1 MNMDTSYIDIIIQ
14 WLAEEDGT
22 DVESLKKTRV
32 KPALQEIFY
41 IFIVLYGIVGLV
53 GTVASITM
61 MVNICRRHVVS
72 VPTFAL
78 LTNLAF
84 CSLITALGVLP
95 LTLVVLLMK
104 NWVFGSVICFLYP
117 MLQTFPILAVLMT
130 LLIIVAERYAR
141 TYRRYRLSPDYVR
154 LSIATGTVVLVWVFG
169 AAMVLPYIFHVRY
182 LDLGTVL
189 GQEFD
194 GIGLCNIVSEQE
206 HLRKVHLVCVSL
218 VFCFCP
224 VITICLAFLLRL
236 KLKNQKTKEEM
247 ELQAIKTFDPYG
259 QPVDA
264 YPASYRLANRKTS
277 SVDEEARAAI
287 VDLKYELRL
296 LAYLTAMTLVYA
308 LCWFPLNLLTVSHQF
323 DHRLE
328 GSRTG
333 LKKEITHLTI
343 LLLGFCSSWVCPIIY
358 TLWMRAVTRAKSV
371 PSDEDVA
378 EQASDSC

>member
-14 WLAEEDGT
+14 WLTEEDGT
-22 DVESLKKTRV
+22 DVDSLKKTRV

-41 IFIVLYGIVGLV
+41 VFVVLYSIVGV
-53 GTVASITM
+53 IGTCGSISM
-61 MVNICRRHVVS
+61 MVNVFRRHVMS

-78 LTNLAF
+78 LTNLAL

-95 LTLVVLLMK
+95 LTLSVLLLK

-130 LLIIVAERYAR
+130 LLIIVAERYAG
-141 TYRRYRLSPDYVR
+141 TYRRYRLSPDYVK
-154 LSIATGTVVLVWVFG
+154 LSIATGTVVFVWVVG

-206 HLRKVHLVCVSL
+206 HLRKVHLVCISL

-236 KLKNQKTKEEM
+236 KLKKQKKQEEQ

-264 YPASYRLANRKTS
+264 YPVSYRRKTS

-287 VDLKYELRL
+287 VDLQYELRL
-296 LAYLTAMTLVYA
+296 LTYLNAMTIVYT

-333 LKKEITHLTI
+333 LKKEITHLSI
-343 LLLGFCSSWVCPIIY
+343 LLLGFSSSWVCPIIY
-358 TLWMRAVTRAKSV
+358 ALWMRAVNKVKSV
-371 PSDEDVA
+371 PSDSDSV